1 MGFMSGG
8 HPSIPAIE
16 PAPPLPKETD
26 PGIEI
31 KRKAEEERIRKMKG
45 RKSTILTSAA
55 GVTEEAEVGK
65 KTLLG
70 A

>member
-1 MGFMSGG
+1 MSFMGGRA
-8 HPSIPAIE
+8 PSIPAIE

-26 PGIEI
+26 PEIEV
-31 KRKAEEERIRKMKG
+31 KKKAEEERVRKMKG
-45 RKSTILTSAA
+45 RKSTILTSAQ
-55 GVTEEAEVGK
+55 GVTEEATVGK